1 VSIQRPDARWFIAAI
16 LLATLVTAPM
26 VLAGC
31 GGGSHESTGEH
42 QGGEE
47 GDQAQKA
54 LERIPEADR
63 AAFLELST
71 AVGVVRF
78 RAAPVAVGTSSRLSP
93 PGPLLVARSRVLALH
108 PADEHLVRIR
118 RRLTVVLTRFGHA
131 PLSGPA
137 ARVASRRAI
146 AAADRMEAGLR
157 AYSSSQP
164 AIGGLIPD

>member
-1 VSIQRPDARWFIAAI
+1 MFIQRPYVRQLIVAMLVAA
-16 LLATLVTAPM
+16 LATAAM
-26 VLAGC
+26 VLSGC
-31 GGGSHESTGEH
+31 GGGSHESTGDRR
-42 QGGEE
+42 GEE
-47 GDQAQKA
+47 ADQAQKA

-78 RAAPVAVGTSSRLSP
+78 RAAPVAVGTSARLSP
-93 PGPLLVARSRVLALH
+93 PGPLLAARSRVLALH
-108 PADEHLVRIR
+108 PADERLVRIR

-131 PLSGPA
+131 AVSGPA

-157 AYSSSQP
+157 AYSGSQP